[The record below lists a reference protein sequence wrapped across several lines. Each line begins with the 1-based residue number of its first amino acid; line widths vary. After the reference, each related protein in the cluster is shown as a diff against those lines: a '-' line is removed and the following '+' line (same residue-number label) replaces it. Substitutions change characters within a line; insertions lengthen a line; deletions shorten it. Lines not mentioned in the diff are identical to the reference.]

1 MAFPK
6 EHSIA
11 PDFTLEDQDG
21 KAHTLSQ
28 YKGKYVLVYF
38 YPKDDTPGCTK
49 EACSL
54 GEYFPD
60 FSKSDAV
67 ILGISPDT
75 VKSHKK
81 FAEKYGLPFT
91 LLADPEHKAI
101 KAYDVWGKKKFMGRE
116 YDGVFRTSFL
126 IAPDGTIA
134 KVYEGVKPEAHAQE
148 VLADLDE
155 FRKA

>member
-1 MAFPK
+1 MPTVG
-6 EHSIA
+6 SVA
-11 PDFTLEDQDG
+11 PDFTLLDQDG
-21 KAHTLSQ
+21 VAHTLSDT
-28 YKGKYVLVYF
+28 KGTYTLVYF

-54 GEYFPD
+54 GEYMPD

-91 LLADPEHKAI
+91 LLADPEKIAI
-101 KAYDVWGKKKFMGRE
+101 TAYGVWGKKKFMGRE
-116 YDGVFRTSFL
+116 YDGVFRSSFL
-126 IAPDGTIA
+126 IAPDGTVA
-134 KVYEGVKPEAHAQE
+134 KVYENVKPEAHAAE
-148 VLADLDE
+148 VLADL
-155 FRKA
+155 KALS

>member
-1 MAFPK
+1 MAMPTVG
-6 EHSIA
+6 SVA
-11 PDFTLEDQDG
+11 PDFTLLDQDG
-21 KAHTLSQ
+21 VEHSLSDT
-28 YKGKYVLVYF
+28 KGKYTLVYF

-54 GEYFPD
+54 GEYMPD
-60 FSKSDAV
+60 FSKADAV

-81 FAEKYGLPFT
+81 FAEKYGLLFT
-91 LLADPEHKAI
+91 LLADPEKVAVS
-101 KAYDVWGKKKFMGRE
+101 AYDVWGRKKFMGRE

-134 KVYEGVKPEAHAQE
+134 KVYENVKPEAHATE
-148 VLADLDE
+148 VLADL
-155 FRKA
+155 KALA

>member
-1 MAFPK
+1 MSMPTVG
-6 EHSIA
+6 SVA
-11 PDFTLEDQDG
+11 PDFTLLDQDG
-21 KAHTLSQ
+21 VAHTLSDT
-28 YKGKYVLVYF
+28 KGTYTLVYF

-54 GEYFPD
+54 GEYMPD

-91 LLADPEHKAI
+91 LLADPEKIAI
-101 KAYDVWGKKKFMGRE
+101 TAYGVWGKKKFMGRE
-116 YDGVFRTSFL
+116 YDGVFRSSFL
-126 IAPDGTIA
+126 IAPDGTVA
-134 KVYEGVKPEAHAQE
+134 KVYENVKPEAHAAE
-148 VLADLDE
+148 VLADL
-155 FRKA
+155 KALS